1 MKEIL
6 NNSTLSVMIF
16 LYCVLFIGAI
26 LCIIRD
32 NIVNDKKGLNPQIA
46 MIVSL
51 GVFSIGVLTVVCRC
65 IYLFSSFIITKILT
79 EMIRSDMLWTI
90 VGAIVIG
97 VAMTIYWLIKI
108 DNISENNHDEN
119 DQIYESD
126 KNDEIDPQQSEAE
139 ETKSDVVESI
149 PEETTNM

>member
-6 NNSTLSVMIF
+6 NNNTLSVMIF

-97 VAMTIYWLIKI
+97 VATTIYWLIKI
-108 DNISENNHDEN
+108 DDISETDPNE
-119 DQIYESD
+119 DQTYESD
-126 KNDEIDPQQSEAE
+126 KNDEIEPHEEAAV
-139 ETKSDVVESI
+139 ETVDVV
-149 PEETTNM
+149 PEEHTNI

>member
-6 NNSTLSVMIF
+6 NNNTLSVMIF

-26 LCIIRD
+26 LCIVRD

-79 EMIRSDMLWTI
+79 KMIRSDMLWTI

-97 VAMTIYWLIKI
+97 VATTIYWLIKI
-108 DNISENNHDEN
+108 DDISETAPNE
-119 DQIYESD
+119 DQTYESD
-126 KNDEIDPQQSEAE
+126 KNDEIEPHE
-139 ETKSDVVESI
+139 ETAVETVDAV
-149 PEETTNM
+149 PEEHTNI

>member
-6 NNSTLSVMIF
+6 NNNTLSVMIF

-79 EMIRSDMLWTI
+79 KMIRSDMLWTI

-97 VAMTIYWLIKI
+97 VATTIYWLIKI
-108 DNISENNHDEN
+108 DDISETAPNE

-126 KNDEIDPQQSEAE
+126 KNDEIEPHEEAAV
-139 ETKSDVVESI
+139 ETVDAV
-149 PEETTNM
+149 PEEHTNI

>member
-6 NNSTLSVMIF
+6 NNNTLSVMIF
-16 LYCVLFIGAI
+16 LFCVLFIGAI

-51 GVFSIGVLTVVCRC
+51 GVFLIIVLTVVCRC

-79 EMIRSDMLWTI
+79 EMIRSNMIWTI

-97 VAMTIYWLIKI
+97 IAATIYWLIKI
-108 DNISENNHDEN
+108 DDISETAPNE
-119 DQIYESD
+119 DQTYESD
-126 KNDEIDPQQSEAE
+126 KNDEIEHHEEAV
-139 ETKSDVVESI
+139 ETIKSV
-149 PEETTNM
+149 PEEHTNI

>member
-6 NNSTLSVMIF
+6 NNNTLSVMIF
-16 LYCVLFIGAI
+16 LLCVLFIGAI

-51 GVFSIGVLTVVCRC
+51 GVFLIIVLTVVCRC
-65 IYLFSSFIITKILT
+65 IYLLSSFIITKILT
-79 EMIRSDMLWTI
+79 EMIRSNMIWTI

-97 VAMTIYWLIKI
+97 IATTIYWLIKI
-108 DNISENNHDEN
+108 DDISETAPNE
-119 DQIYESD
+119 DQTYESD
-126 KNDEIDPQQSEAE
+126 KNDEIEHNEEEAAVK
-139 ETKSDVVESI
+139 TVDSV
-149 PEETTNM
+149 PEEHTNI

>member
-6 NNSTLSVMIF
+6 NNNTLSVMIF

-79 EMIRSDMLWTI
+79 KMIRSDMLWTI

-97 VAMTIYWLIKI
+97 VATTIYWLIKI
-108 DNISENNHDEN
+108 DDISETAPNE
-119 DQIYESD
+119 DQTYESD
-126 KNDEIDPQQSEAE
+126 KNDEIEPHEEASV
-139 ETKSDVVESI
+139 ETVNSV
-149 PEETTNM
+149 PEEHTNI

>member
-6 NNSTLSVMIF
+6 NNNTLSVMIF

-108 DNISENNHDEN
+108 DDLSDNNPGEN
-119 DQIYESD
+119 DQTYESD
-126 KNDEIDPQQSEAE
+126 KNDEIEPKE
-139 ETKSDVVESI
+139 ETVVETIKAVS
-149 PEETTNM
+149 EDTTDM

>member
-6 NNSTLSVMIF
+6 NNNTLSVMIF
-16 LYCVLFIGAI
+16 LFCVLFIGAI

-51 GVFSIGVLTVVCRC
+51 GVFLIIVLTVVCRC

-79 EMIRSDMLWTI
+79 EMIRSNMIWTI
-90 VGAIVIG
+90 VGAIIIG
-97 VAMTIYWLIKI
+97 IATTIYWLIKI
-108 DNISENNHDEN
+108 NDISETAPNE
-119 DQIYESD
+119 DQTYESD
-126 KNDEIDPQQSEAE
+126 KNDDIESHEEASV
-139 ETKSDVVESI
+139 ETIESV
-149 PEETTNM
+149 PEETTDM

>member
-6 NNSTLSVMIF
+6 NNNTLSVMIF
-16 LYCVLFIGAI
+16 LFCVLFIGAI

-108 DNISENNHDEN
+108 DDLSDNNPDEN
-119 DQIYESD
+119 DQTYESD
-126 KNDEIDPQQSEAE
+126 KNDEIEPKE
-139 ETKSDVVESI
+139 ETVVEAVEAV
-149 PEETTNM
+149 PEEHTDI

>member
-6 NNSTLSVMIF
+6 NNNTLSVMIF

-26 LCIIRD
+26 LCIIKD

-79 EMIRSDMLWTI
+79 KMIRSDMLWTI

-97 VAMTIYWLIKI
+97 VATTIYWLIKI
-108 DNISENNHDEN
+108 DDISETSPNE
-119 DQIYESD
+119 DQTYESD
-126 KNDEIDPQQSEAE
+126 KNDEIEPHEEAAV
-139 ETKSDVVESI
+139 ETVDAV
-149 PEETTNM
+149 PEEHTNI

>member
-6 NNSTLSVMIF
+6 NNNTLSVMIF

-51 GVFSIGVLTVVCRC
+51 GVFSIGVLTIVCRC

-79 EMIRSDMLWTI
+79 KMIRSDMLWTI

-97 VAMTIYWLIKI
+97 IATTIYWLIKI
-108 DNISENNHDEN
+108 DDISETAPNE
-119 DQIYESD
+119 DQTYESD
-126 KNDEIDPQQSEAE
+126 KNDEIEPHEEAAV
-139 ETKSDVVESI
+139 ETVDAA
-149 PEETTNM
+149 PEEHTNI

>member
-6 NNSTLSVMIF
+6 NNNTLSVMIF
-16 LYCVLFIGAI
+16 LFCVLFIGAI

-51 GVFSIGVLTVVCRC
+51 GVFLIIVLTVVCRC

-79 EMIRSDMLWTI
+79 EMIRSNMIWTI

-97 VAMTIYWLIKI
+97 IATTIYWLIKI
-108 DNISENNHDEN
+108 DDISETAPNE
-119 DQIYESD
+119 DQTYESD
-126 KNDEIDPQQSEAE
+126 KNDDIEPHEEAV
-139 ETKSDVVESI
+139 ETIKAV
-149 PEETTNM
+149 PEETTDM

>member
-6 NNSTLSVMIF
+6 NNNTLSVMIF

-26 LCIIRD
+26 LCIVRD

-46 MIVSL
+46 MIVSF

-97 VAMTIYWLIKI
+97 VATTIYWLIKI
-108 DNISENNHDEN
+108 DDLSDNNPDEES
-119 DQIYESD
+119 DQTYESD
-126 KNDEIDPQQSEAE
+126 KNDEIEPKE
-139 ETKSDVVESI
+139 ETVVETIKAVS
-149 PEETTNM
+149 EETTDM

>member
-6 NNSTLSVMIF
+6 NNNTLSVMIF

-108 DNISENNHDEN
+108 DDISENNPDEN
-119 DQIYESD
+119 DQTYESD

-149 PEETTNM
+149 PEETTDM

>member
-6 NNSTLSVMIF
+6 NNNTLSVMIF

-79 EMIRSDMLWTI
+79 KMIRSDMLWTI

-97 VAMTIYWLIKI
+97 VATTIYWLIKI
-108 DNISENNHDEN
+108 DDISETAPNE
-119 DQIYESD
+119 DQTYESD
-126 KNDEIDPQQSEAE
+126 KNDEIEPHEEEAAVKTVDSVSEE
-139 ETKSDVVESI
+139 H
-149 PEETTNM
+149 TNI

>member
-6 NNSTLSVMIF
+6 NNNTLSVMIF
-16 LYCVLFIGAI
+16 LFCVLFIGAI

-51 GVFSIGVLTVVCRC
+51 GVFLIIVLTVVCRC

-79 EMIRSDMLWTI
+79 EMIRSNMIWTI

-97 VAMTIYWLIKI
+97 IATTIYWLIKI
-108 DNISENNHDEN
+108 DDISETAPNE
-119 DQIYESD
+119 DQTYESD
-126 KNDEIDPQQSEAE
+126 KNDEIEPHEEEAAVKTVDSVHE
-139 ETKSDVVESI
+139 EH
-149 PEETTNM
+149 TNI

>member
-6 NNSTLSVMIF
+6 NNNTLSVMIF
-16 LYCVLFIGAI
+16 LFCVLFIGAI

-51 GVFSIGVLTVVCRC
+51 GVFLIIVLTVVCRC

-79 EMIRSDMLWTI
+79 EMIRSNMIWTI

-97 VAMTIYWLIKI
+97 IATTIYWLIKI
-108 DNISENNHDEN
+108 DDISETAPNE
-119 DQIYESD
+119 DQTYESD
-126 KNDEIDPQQSEAE
+126 KNDEIEPHEEASV
-139 ETKSDVVESI
+139 ETIESV
-149 PEETTNM
+149 PEEHTNI

>member
-6 NNSTLSVMIF
+6 NNNTLSVMIF
-16 LYCVLFIGAI
+16 LFCVLFIGAI

-97 VAMTIYWLIKI
+97 VVMTIYWLIKI
-108 DNISENNHDEN
+108 DDLSDNNHDEN
-119 DQIYESD
+119 DQTYESD
-126 KNDEIDPQQSEAE
+126 KNDEIEPKE
-139 ETKSDVVESI
+139 ESVVETVEAVS
-149 PEETTNM
+149 EEHTDI

>member
-6 NNSTLSVMIF
+6 NNNTLSVMIF
-16 LYCVLFIGAI
+16 LFCVLFIGAI
-26 LCIIRD
+26 LCIIKD

-51 GVFSIGVLTVVCRC
+51 GVFLIIVLTVVCRC

-79 EMIRSDMLWTI
+79 EMIRSNMIWTI

-97 VAMTIYWLIKI
+97 IATTIYWLIKI
-108 DNISENNHDEN
+108 DDISETAPNE
-119 DQIYESD
+119 DQTYESD
-126 KNDEIDPQQSEAE
+126 KNDEIEPHE
-139 ETKSDVVESI
+139 EEVAVKTVDSV
-149 PEETTNM
+149 PEEHTNI

>member
-6 NNSTLSVMIF
+6 NNNTLSVMIF
-16 LYCVLFIGAI
+16 LLCVLFIGAI

-51 GVFSIGVLTVVCRC
+51 GVFLIIVLTVVCRC

-79 EMIRSDMLWTI
+79 EMIRSNMIWTI

-97 VAMTIYWLIKI
+97 IATTIYWLIKI
-108 DNISENNHDEN
+108 DDISETAPNE
-119 DQIYESD
+119 DQTYESD
-126 KNDEIDPQQSEAE
+126 KNDEIEPYEEEAAVK
-139 ETKSDVVESI
+139 TVDSV
-149 PEETTNM
+149 PEETTDM

>member
-6 NNSTLSVMIF
+6 NNNTLSVMIF
-16 LYCVLFIGAI
+16 LLCVLFIGAI

-51 GVFSIGVLTVVCRC
+51 GVFLIIVLTVVCRC

-79 EMIRSDMLWTI
+79 EMIRSNMIWTI

-97 VAMTIYWLIKI
+97 IVTTIYWLIKI
-108 DNISENNHDEN
+108 DDISETAPNE
-119 DQIYESD
+119 DQTYESD
-126 KNDEIDPQQSEAE
+126 KNDEIEPYEEEAAVK
-139 ETKSDVVESI
+139 TVDSV
-149 PEETTNM
+149 PEEHTNI

>member
-6 NNSTLSVMIF
+6 NNNTLSVMIF
-16 LYCVLFIGAI
+16 LFCVLFIGAI

-51 GVFSIGVLTVVCRC
+51 GVFLIIVLTVVCRC

-79 EMIRSDMLWTI
+79 EMIRSNMIWTI
-90 VGAIVIG
+90 FGAIVIG
-97 VAMTIYWLIKI
+97 VVTTIYWLIKI
-108 DNISENNHDEN
+108 DDISDNNHDEN
-119 DQIYESD
+119 DQTYESD
-126 KNDEIDPQQSEAE
+126 KNDEIKQHEEASV
-139 ETKSDVVESI
+139 ETVDSV
-149 PEETTNM
+149 PEEHTDI

>member
-6 NNSTLSVMIF
+6 NNNTLSVMIF

-51 GVFSIGVLTVVCRC
+51 GVFLIGVLTVVCRC

-97 VAMTIYWLIKI
+97 VATTIYWIIKI
-108 DNISENNHDEN
+108 DDISETAPNE
-119 DQIYESD
+119 DQTYESD
-126 KNDEIDPQQSEAE
+126 KNDEIEPHEEAAV
-139 ETKSDVVESI
+139 ETVDSV
-149 PEETTNM
+149 PEETTDM

>member
-6 NNSTLSVMIF
+6 NNNTLSVMIF
-16 LYCVLFIGAI
+16 LFCVLFIGAI

-51 GVFSIGVLTVVCRC
+51 GVFLIIVLTVVCRC

-79 EMIRSDMLWTI
+79 EMIRSNMIWTI

-97 VAMTIYWLIKI
+97 IATTIYWLIKI
-108 DNISENNHDEN
+108 DDISETAPNE
-119 DQIYESD
+119 DQTYESD
-126 KNDEIDPQQSEAE
+126 KNDEIEPHE
-139 ETKSDVVESI
+139 EEVAVKTVDSV
-149 PEETTNM
+149 PEEHTNI

>member
-6 NNSTLSVMIF
+6 NNNTLSVMIF
-16 LYCVLFIGAI
+16 LFCVLFIGAI

-79 EMIRSDMLWTI
+79 KMIRIDMLWTI

-97 VAMTIYWLIKI
+97 VATTIYWLIKI
-108 DNISENNHDEN
+108 DDISETAPNE
-119 DQIYESD
+119 DQTYESD
-126 KNDEIDPQQSEAE
+126 KNDEIEPNEEEA
-139 ETKSDVVESI
+139 VVKTVDSV
-149 PEETTNM
+149 PEEHTNI

>member
-6 NNSTLSVMIF
+6 NNNTLSVMIF
-16 LYCVLFIGAI
+16 LFCVLFIGAI

-51 GVFSIGVLTVVCRC
+51 GVFLIIVLTVVCRC

-79 EMIRSDMLWTI
+79 EMIRSNMIWTI
-90 VGAIVIG
+90 VGAIIIG
-97 VAMTIYWLIKI
+97 IATTIYWLIKI
-108 DNISENNHDEN
+108 DDISETAPNE
-119 DQIYESD
+119 DQTYESD
-126 KNDEIDPQQSEAE
+126 KNDDIEPHEEAV
-139 ETKSDVVESI
+139 ETVDAV
-149 PEETTNM
+149 PEETTDM

>member
-6 NNSTLSVMIF
+6 NNNTLSVMIF
-16 LYCVLFIGAI
+16 LLCVLFIGAI

-51 GVFSIGVLTVVCRC
+51 GVFLIIVLTVVCRC

-79 EMIRSDMLWTI
+79 EMIRSNMIWTI

-97 VAMTIYWLIKI
+97 IATTIYWLIKI
-108 DNISENNHDEN
+108 DNISETAPNE
-119 DQIYESD
+119 DQTYESD
-126 KNDEIDPQQSEAE
+126 KNDDIEPHEEASV
-139 ETKSDVVESI
+139 ETIESV
-149 PEETTNM
+149 PEETTDM

>member
-6 NNSTLSVMIF
+6 NNNILSVMIF

-51 GVFSIGVLTVVCRC
+51 GVFSIGILTIVCRC

-79 EMIRSDMLWTI
+79 KMIRIDMLWTI

-97 VAMTIYWLIKI
+97 VATTIYWIIKI
-108 DNISENNHDEN
+108 DDISETAPNE
-119 DQIYESD
+119 DQTYESD
-126 KNDEIDPQQSEAE
+126 KNDEIEPHEEAAV
-139 ETKSDVVESI
+139 ETVDSV
-149 PEETTNM
+149 PEETTDM

>member
-6 NNSTLSVMIF
+6 NNNTLSVMIF
-16 LYCVLFIGAI
+16 LFCVLFIGAI

-51 GVFSIGVLTVVCRC
+51 GVFLIIVLTVVCRC

-79 EMIRSDMLWTI
+79 EMIRSNMIWTI

-97 VAMTIYWLIKI
+97 IATTIYWLIKI
-108 DNISENNHDEN
+108 DDISETAPNE
-119 DQIYESD
+119 DQTYESD
-126 KNDEIDPQQSEAE
+126 KNDEIEPHE
-139 ETKSDVVESI
+139 EEVAVKTVDSV
-149 PEETTNM
+149 PEEHTDI

>member
-6 NNSTLSVMIF
+6 NNNTLSVMIF

-26 LCIIRD
+26 LCIIKD

-79 EMIRSDMLWTI
+79 KMIRINMLWTI

-108 DNISENNHDEN
+108 DDLSDNNPGEN
-119 DQIYESD
+119 DQTYESD
-126 KNDEIDPQQSEAE
+126 KNDEIEPKE
-139 ETKSDVVESI
+139 ETVAETVEAVF
-149 PEETTNM
+149 EEHTDI

>member
-6 NNSTLSVMIF
+6 NNNTLSVMIF
-16 LYCVLFIGAI
+16 LFCVLFIGAI

-51 GVFSIGVLTVVCRC
+51 GVFLIIVLTVVCRC

-79 EMIRSDMLWTI
+79 EMIRSNMIWTI

-97 VAMTIYWLIKI
+97 IATTIYWLIKI
-108 DNISENNHDEN
+108 DDISETTPNE
-119 DQIYESD
+119 DQTYESD
-126 KNDEIDPQQSEAE
+126 KNDEIEPHEEASV
-139 ETKSDVVESI
+139 ETIESV
-149 PEETTNM
+149 PEEHTNI

>member
-6 NNSTLSVMIF
+6 NNNTLSVMIF

-46 MIVSL
+46 MIVSF
-51 GVFSIGVLTVVCRC
+51 GVFSIGVLTVICRC

-79 EMIRSDMLWTI
+79 KMIRSDMLWTI

-97 VAMTIYWLIKI
+97 VATTIYWLIKI
-108 DNISENNHDEN
+108 DDLSDNNPDEEN
-119 DQIYESD
+119 DQTYESD
-126 KNDEIDPQQSEAE
+126 KNDEIEPKE
-139 ETKSDVVESI
+139 ETVVETVEAV
-149 PEETTNM
+149 PEEHTNI

>member
-6 NNSTLSVMIF
+6 NNNTLSVMIF

-26 LCIIRD
+26 LCIIKD

-79 EMIRSDMLWTI
+79 EMIRINMLWTI

-108 DNISENNHDEN
+108 DDLSDNNPGKN
-119 DQIYESD
+119 DQTYESD
-126 KNDEIDPQQSEAE
+126 KNDEIEPKE
-139 ETKSDVVESI
+139 ETVAETVEAVS
-149 PEETTNM
+149 EEHTDI

>member
-6 NNSTLSVMIF
+6 NNNILSVMIF

-51 GVFSIGVLTVVCRC
+51 GVFSIGILTIVCRC

-79 EMIRSDMLWTI
+79 KMIRIDMLWTI

-97 VAMTIYWLIKI
+97 VATTIYWIIKI
-108 DNISENNHDEN
+108 DDISETAPNE
-119 DQIYESD
+119 DQTYESD
-126 KNDEIDPQQSEAE
+126 KNDEI
-139 ETKSDVVESI
+139 
-149 PEETTNM
+149 

>member
-6 NNSTLSVMIF
+6 NNNTLSVMIF

-79 EMIRSDMLWTI
+79 KMIRSDMLWII

-97 VAMTIYWLIKI
+97 VATTIYWLIKI
-108 DNISENNHDEN
+108 DDISETVPNE
-119 DQIYESD
+119 DQTYESD
-126 KNDEIDPQQSEAE
+126 KNDEIEPHEEAAV
-139 ETKSDVVESI
+139 ETVDAV
-149 PEETTNM
+149 PEEHTNI

>member
-6 NNSTLSVMIF
+6 NNNTLSVMIF

-79 EMIRSDMLWTI
+79 KMIRSDMLWTI

-97 VAMTIYWLIKI
+97 VATTIYWLIKI
-108 DNISENNHDEN
+108 DDISETAPNE
-119 DQIYESD
+119 DQTYESD
-126 KNDEIDPQQSEAE
+126 KNDEIEPHE
-139 ETKSDVVESI
+139 ETSVETVNSV
-149 PEETTNM
+149 PEEHTNI

>member
-6 NNSTLSVMIF
+6 NNNTLSVMIF

-79 EMIRSDMLWTI
+79 EMIRSNMIWTI

-97 VAMTIYWLIKI
+97 IATTIYWLIKI
-108 DNISENNHDEN
+108 DDISETAPNE
-119 DQIYESD
+119 DQTYESD
-126 KNDEIDPQQSEAE
+126 KNDEIEPHEEASV
-139 ETKSDVVESI
+139 ETVGSV
-149 PEETTNM
+149 PEEHTNI